1 MVQMW
6 QKTLTDRTAVQED
19 SVQCRNCLQWFLSHL
34 SLVWLERIYTRLSQD
49 SVFSV
54 YIAPAKSVPRYLF
67 SVLSS
72 WRMGI
77 SDLGHLT
84 TLWNS
89 KQTAKLYCLVW
100 VCLGW
105 FFLGW
110 ASDLHYRWRS
120 AHRSHVSPVPPP
132 AFPDFLNGSWTW
144 FDISPW
150 VMVTGVWQSH
160 LALPLAVPSLVTLAL
175 SSWCLEEQL
184 CPDTDVQLR
193 KEQRAALKYSF
204 KIPFSFP
211 PAPGKRLLLLFMI
224 LDLIQFIYSI
234 YFSS

>member
-34 SLVWLERIYTRLSQD
+34 SLVWLETIYTRLSQD
-49 SVFSV
+49 SVFSI

-89 KQTAKLYCLVW
+89 KQTAKPYCLVW

-132 AFPDFLNGSWTW
+132 AFPDTTSWMDPGLDLT
-144 FDISPW
+144 
-150 VMVTGVWQSH
+150 SH
-160 LALPLAVPSLVTLAL
+160 PGWWSLVYGKAT
-175 SSWCLEEQL
+175 WL
-184 CPDTDVQLR
+184 CPWLCPHWRPWLSVHDAWR
-193 KEQRAALKYSF
+193 SSSALT
-204 KIPFSFP
+204 
-211 PAPGKRLLLLFMI
+211 LMC
-224 LDLIQFIYSI
+224 
-234 YFSS
+234 SSGRSKGLH